1 MVIAVMNRLMIIMVT
16 GLTLICFS
24 TVVIVTINTVISFL
38 ELIYLQ
44 KAEQENRIKRTDD
57 EINESEL
64 QKTKGTSPYQL

>member
-57 EINESEL
+57 EINDSEL
-64 QKTKGTSPYQL
+64 QKMKGTSPYQL